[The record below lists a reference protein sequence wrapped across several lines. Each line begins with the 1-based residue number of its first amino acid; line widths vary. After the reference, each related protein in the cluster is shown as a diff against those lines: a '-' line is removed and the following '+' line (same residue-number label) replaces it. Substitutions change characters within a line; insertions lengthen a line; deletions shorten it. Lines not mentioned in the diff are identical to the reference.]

1 VLLSLR
7 LSVKSVT
14 VTPMLLLFITLII
27 ALVVVLL
34 GMLIMGR
41 AGRHINIDRLQIFI
55 ALASGFMLA
64 VLFLELLPENILHHP
79 GGPRHFFKWALLGM
93 GFVIVFERYGIRK
106 LRFVERFFHSDHA
119 ALKTVEIHDEH
130 VHESHGHGH
139 HDHHDLEAAE
149 HCAHSH
155 DHGHVHQH
163 THLELM
169 GFGEVCSAIACFM
182 ICSFFDGIALSSV
195 QAVDQK
201 LGILMMIGVVLHL
214 LPEGVLSGVMALAGG
229 ATVRAS
235 QKVLIFIGGSFFIG
249 ALVPVFLRETMG
261 GFTPDIE
268 ATLLA
273 FSAGIVI
280 FVDLVQ
286 LLPTALKLK
295 FAPAWILAGVAL
307 FYVSHLLISHPHLG

>member
-1 VLLSLR
+1 
-7 LSVKSVT
+7 
-14 VTPMLLLFITLII
+14 MLLLFVTMLI
-27 ALVVVLL
+27 ALIVVLL

-41 AGRHINIDRLQIFI
+41 AGRHINLDRLQIFI

-64 VLFLELLPENILHHP
+64 VLFLELLPENIAHHP
-79 GGPRHFFKWALLGM
+79 AGARHFFMWALIGM

-106 LRFVERFFHSDHA
+106 LRFIEKFFHSDHA

-130 VHESHGHGH
+130 VHEGHDHSH
-139 HDHHDLEAAE
+139 HDHHNLEEAE
-149 HCAHSH
+149 HCEHSH

-163 THLELM
+163 THPELM

-195 QAVDQK
+195 QAVDQQ
-201 LGILMMIGVVLHL
+201 LGILMLIGVVLHL

-229 ATVRAS
+229 ASLKAA
-235 QKVLIFIGGSFFIG
+235 QKVLIFIGGSFFLG
-249 ALVPVFLRETMG
+249 ALVPVIIRKTMG
-261 GFTPDIE
+261 GVNSDIE

-273 FSAGIVI
+273 FSAGIVM

-295 FAPAWILAGVAL
+295 YAPAWILAGVVL
-307 FYVSHLLISHPHLG
+307 FKFSHLFISHTHAG